1 MFFIV
6 IVIVKQ
12 SKYLIGVTNAEY
24 GIYSQD
30 TKTSQKKMK

>member
-1 MFFIV
+1 MFFITLSLSL
-6 IVIVKQ
+6 
-12 SKYLIGVTNAEY
+12 SKYLIGVTNAGY